1 MEICKHLK
9 SVDEMPTMAAYR
21 FVGKT
26 SRQKIDQNDII
37 EDLFDLGMSGN
48 FYAQVIQVPE
58 EFPSEKISFV
68 DLYEPEEAAKIFA
81 ELAHYTLLDTKG
93 RVIVGRMPG
102 QEERK

>member
-58 EFPSEKISFV
+58 EFPSEKFRLLTFMNRKKQRKFLQSWHIIHFWTRR
-68 DLYEPEEAAKIFA
+68 AA
-81 ELAHYTLLDTKG
+81 
-93 RVIVGRMPG
+93 
-102 QEERK
+102 